1 MPKLYVNDLIKNRNE
16 QMNEM
21 ILKAER
27 DYHSQIQKLAK
38 SLVRNKD
45 IHIVLLAGPSGS
57 GKQQLQIC

>member
-38 SLVRNKD
+38 FQKRY
-45 IHIVLLAGPSGS
+45 
-57 GKQQLQIC
+57 